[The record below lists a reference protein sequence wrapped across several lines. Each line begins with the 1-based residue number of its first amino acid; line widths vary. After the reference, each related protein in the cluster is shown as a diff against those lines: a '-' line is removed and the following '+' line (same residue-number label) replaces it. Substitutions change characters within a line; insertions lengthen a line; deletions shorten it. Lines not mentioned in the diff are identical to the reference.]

1 MADKRIYTEIRIP
14 HKTDGEKL
22 IYEIEL
28 DQALRRIGF
37 NNRAEWLRQMIRDAI
52 YQAKRLD
59 TQTDYINKGISIKVE
74 GEGK

>member
-59 TQTDYINKGISIKVE
+59 TQTEHINAKIKVDIE

>member
-1 MADKRIYTEIRIP
+1 MPRIYTEIRIP

-37 NNRAEWLRQMIRDAI
+37 NNRAEWLRQMARDAMCK
-52 YQAKRLD
+52 AKQLD
-59 TQTDYINKGISIKVE
+59 AQTDYINSEASIKVE
-74 GEGK
+74 GEK

>member
-1 MADKRIYTEIRIP
+1 MPRIYTEIRIP

-37 NNRAEWLRQMIRDAI
+37 NNRAEWLRQMARDAI
-52 YQAKRLD
+52 SHARQLD
-59 TQTDYINKGISIKVE
+59 AQTDYINSEISIKVE
-74 GEGK
+74 GEK

>member
-1 MADKRIYTEIRIP
+1 MPRIYTEIRIP